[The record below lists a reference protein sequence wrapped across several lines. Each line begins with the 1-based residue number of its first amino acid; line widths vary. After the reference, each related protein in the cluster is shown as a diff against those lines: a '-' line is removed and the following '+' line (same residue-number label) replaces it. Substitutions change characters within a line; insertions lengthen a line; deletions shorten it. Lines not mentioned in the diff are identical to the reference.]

1 LCVLWGRGYVIHPC
15 VVLPVQIGKG
25 NEEWLG
31 RIGVA
36 GFYEFS
42 PHSQIQPRL
51 ETRLFIREG
60 EISLRVCFPTIQRL
74 ELVPVCIHGK
84 RLCKGSPR
92 IGAQAVDHDGIFL
105 KITGKRKLTIGID
118 TGNIVK
124 VKGHIR
130 YRRFVVNVLDFEMNI
145 LVHINRPGGKHL
157 NRGQGEH
164 TYQAEKT

>member
-1 LCVLWGRGYVIHPC
+1 MCVLWGRSYVIHPC

-130 YRRFVVNVLDFEMNI
+130 YRRFVVNGLDFEMNI
-145 LVHINRPGGKHL
+145 LVHINRSGG
-157 NRGQGEH
+157 
-164 TYQAEKT
+164 